1 MLGSASDAEDIVQ
14 EAQLRLHR
22 ALEDGHEIQSP
33 RAFVATVTTRLAI
46 NKFRSARA
54 RREQYVGEWLPEPI
68 ITDSSNDPAQHA
80 QMVVVGGRGECGD
93 LQVWRGPE
101 SNWGHHD
108 FQSCAL
114 PTELPRR
121 EVGG

>member
-46 NKFRSARA
+46 NKFRPARA
-54 RREQYVGEWLPEPI
+54 GREQYVGEWLPEPI
-68 ITDSSNDPAQHA
+68 FTDSSDDPAQHA
-80 QMVVVGGRGECGD
+80 QMVVVGGRGMCRFAGMA
-93 LQVWRGPE
+93 RPRI
-101 SNWGHHD
+101 
-108 FQSCAL
+108 
-114 PTELPRR
+114 ELGTPRFS
-121 EVGG
+121 VVCSTD